1 MTRPA
6 HDDGHHHRHDR
17 RDRGPDGHDQ
27 DHGSGHEHGSGP
39 DQDHDSGHGHGHDC
53 GQEHGRAARRPGR
66 PRSEA
71 AERAILEAVIDLF
84 IEGAPYGVLSVE
96 QIAARAGVGKATLY
110 RRWPNKEALVI
121 DAVARLQEP
130 CPVPDLADGRTIRQY
145 LLEAMAWIHEG
156 MISGRSGQAW
166 NAVMSEGFRHPELT
180 HRYMETVV
188 EPRRDVMR
196 AILRHAIAAGELRA
210 DLDVEVALRMVV
222 SPMTMSSTVPADA
235 DQHHQMTRTNAQ

>member
-1 MTRPA
+1 MTMTRPA

-17 RDRGPDGHDQ
+17 GHDGHDHHHDDGQ
-27 DHGSGHEHGSGP
+27 DHG
-39 DQDHDSGHGHGHDC
+39 
-53 GQEHGRAARRPGR
+53 RVARRPGR

-71 AERAILEAVIDLF
+71 AEKAILEAVIDLF
-84 IEGAPYGVLSVE
+84 IEGVPYGVLSVE

-145 LLEAMAWIHEG
+145 LLEAMAWTQDG

-180 HRYMETVV
+180 RRYMETVV

-210 DLDVEVALRMVV
+210 DLDIEVALRMIV
-222 SPMTMSSTVPADA
+222 SPMVMYLKSERPGESLPEGFIERQVDYLLGGFA
-235 DQHHQMTRTNAQ
+235 AQ